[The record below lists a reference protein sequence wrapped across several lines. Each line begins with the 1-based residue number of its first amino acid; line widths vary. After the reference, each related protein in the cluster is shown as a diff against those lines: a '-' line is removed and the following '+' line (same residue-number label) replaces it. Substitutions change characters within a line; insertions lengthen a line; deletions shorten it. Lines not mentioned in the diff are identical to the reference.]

1 MNTTYGVLNNSSLII
16 DTDKLR
22 ENVRTILR
30 SLPAGT
36 KLIPVVKDDAYGMG
50 MVGVA
55 RTLSAF
61 PEIGCFAVANVS
73 EGVTLRR
80 EGIRQ
85 DILIMGSTLPFQ
97 YAPAVECDLTVTVS
111 RLGMVPELAEVCK
124 AQSKPLNVQIKLETG
139 MHRIGVEPGEELAAL
154 IGELKAA
161 QEWVH
166 VTGAF
171 SHFAWPGNA
180 EVCEAQYKKLLAGAE
195 QLKAAGIPVPMCHIS
210 ASESSELFPQYA
222 LDAVRIG
229 RRLYMDHPK
238 KPLGN
243 IQEVVSW
250 RSYLTNVKQRHAGDS
265 LAYFGKYVLDKDTVV
280 ATVGVGYGD
289 GLNEKL
295 VACHA
300 PVLVGG
306 KRVEITANTSSS
318 MTVSENVTAEANAV
332 IYPGEGGAEG
342 AAVYGCLFLGKNA
355 YGVVDL
361 SEGTEVIVKPR
372 GSSGTADPLDQRS
385 SVGWKGVHAAAILYN
400 EYMVRVE
407 CGSSY
412 SGQDK
417 AN

>member
-1 MNTTYGVLNNSSLII
+1 
-16 DTDKLR
+16 
-22 ENVRTILR
+22 
-30 SLPAGT
+30 
-36 KLIPVVKDDAYGMG
+36 
-50 MVGVA
+50 
-55 RTLSAF
+55 
-61 PEIGCFAVANVS
+61 
-73 EGVTLRR
+73 
-80 EGIRQ
+80 
-85 DILIMGSTLPFQ
+85 
-97 YAPAVECDLTVTVS
+97 
-111 RLGMVPELAEVCK
+111 MVPELAEVCK

-250 RSYLTNVKQRHAGDS
+250 RSYLTNVKQRRAGDS

-300 PVLVGG
+300 AGARGRQALPVAGVLHGPVLRGCHRCRG
-306 KRVEITANTSSS
+306 CQGRRRDHLLRLRQRRQLPLLSGNGEPHRRRRGLRPDLRADAPRRPRIPLISARRVPYVPVNGFFCIHRCIIFDIT
-318 MTVSENVTAEANAV
+318 V
-332 IYPGEGGAEG
+332 
-342 AAVYGCLFLGKNA
+342 
-355 YGVVDL
+355 
-361 SEGTEVIVKPR
+361 
-372 GSSGTADPLDQRS
+372 
-385 SVGWKGVHAAAILYN
+385 
-400 EYMVRVE
+400 
-407 CGSSY
+407 
-412 SGQDK
+412 
-417 AN
+417 

>member
-1 MNTTYGVLNNSSLII
+1 MNTTYGVLNNSSLIV

-250 RSYLTNVKQRHAGDS
+250 RSYLTNVKQRRAGDS

-280 ATVGVGYGD
+280 APAGVGYGGAVALERDAVLATVGVGYGD
-289 GLNEKL
+289 GLTPALASAK
-295 VACHA
+295 A
-300 PVLVGG
+300 PVLIGG
-306 KRVEITANTSSS
+306 KRCTLLACCMDQCFVDVTGVEDAKVGDEITFFGYDSDGNFLSSQETANLIGDDEGCGLTSAL
-318 MTVSENVTAEANAV
+318 M
-332 IYPGEGGAEG
+332 
-342 AAVYGCLFLGKNA
+342 
-355 YGVVDL
+355 
-361 SEGTEVIVKPR
+361 
-372 GSSGTADPLDQRS
+372 
-385 SVGWKGVHAAAILYN
+385 H
-400 EYMVRVE
+400 RV
-407 CGSSY
+407 
-412 SGQDK
+412 
-417 AN
+417 ARVFH

>member
-195 QLKAAGIPVPMCHIS
+195 QLKAAGISVPMCHIS

-250 RSYLTNVKQRHAGDS
+250 RSYLTNVKQRHAGDKRCPL
-265 LAYFGKYVLDKDTVV
+265 LACCMDQCFVDVTGVEDAK
-280 ATVGVGYGD
+280 VGD
-289 GLNEKL
+289 
-295 VACHA
+295 
-300 PVLVGG
+300 
-306 KRVEITANTSSS
+306 EITFFGYDSDGNFLSSQETANLIGDDEGCGLTSAL
-318 MTVSENVTAEANAV
+318 M
-332 IYPGEGGAEG
+332 
-342 AAVYGCLFLGKNA
+342 
-355 YGVVDL
+355 
-361 SEGTEVIVKPR
+361 
-372 GSSGTADPLDQRS
+372 
-385 SVGWKGVHAAAILYN
+385 H
-400 EYMVRVE
+400 RV
-407 CGSSY
+407 
-412 SGQDK
+412 
-417 AN
+417 ARVFH

>member
-111 RLGMVPELAEVCK
+111 RLGMVPELAEVC
-124 AQSKPLNVQIKLETG
+124 
-139 MHRIGVEPGEELAAL
+139 
-154 IGELKAA
+154 
-161 QEWVH
+161 
-166 VTGAF
+166 
-171 SHFAWPGNA
+171 
-180 EVCEAQYKKLLAGAE
+180 EAQYKKLLAGAE

-250 RSYLTNVKQRHAGDS
+250 RSYLTNVKQRRAGDS
-265 LAYFGKYVLDKDTVV
+265 LAYFGKYILDKDTVV

-306 KRVEITANTSSS
+306 KRCPLLACCMDQCFVDVTGVEDAKVGDEITFFGYDSDGNFLSSQETANLIGDDEGCGLTSAL
-318 MTVSENVTAEANAV
+318 M
-332 IYPGEGGAEG
+332 
-342 AAVYGCLFLGKNA
+342 
-355 YGVVDL
+355 
-361 SEGTEVIVKPR
+361 
-372 GSSGTADPLDQRS
+372 
-385 SVGWKGVHAAAILYN
+385 H
-400 EYMVRVE
+400 RV
-407 CGSSY
+407 
-412 SGQDK
+412 
-417 AN
+417 ARVFH